1 MRNEI
6 ARPLAVLAAVSLNA
20 ILSFAQPNEL
30 VVWKGE
36 LHSDSQRL
44 FSGYTVELVDSRH
57 STTASANVQPDGTFE
72 FRRVTGGEYELLVSN
87 GRGQELYRS
96 YVRTGDPGDIEVK
109 MPEVKTERPP
119 SGGVSVSQLLHPPD
133 RKAVAC
139 AMAAGKLSQAG
150 QYAKAAAELEKAVR
164 ISPEYAEA
172 HLNLGVQYLH
182 LERYPEAL
190 DELERAL
197 RIAPPTALA
206 LSNLAYA
213 QLQLARNA
221 EAIHSARESL
231 RLEPDFLPA
240 HYVLGIVLARTGQSL
255 PEAIA
260 HLEKAA
266 NSFPSARA
274 NLDWL
279 RSELAAR

>member
-6 ARPLAVLAAVSLNA
+6 ARPLAVLAAVSFNT
-20 ILSFAQPNEL
+20 ILSFAQPSEL

-36 LHSDSQRL
+36 LRCDSQRL
-44 FSGYTVELVDSRH
+44 FSGYTVELVDSH
-57 STTASANVQPDGTFE
+57 HATAATADVQPDGTFE
-72 FRRVTGGEYELLVSN
+72 FRRVSGGEYQLRVSD

-96 YVRTGDPGDIEVK
+96 SVRTGDPGDIEVR
-109 MPEVKTERPP
+109 MPEEKTERPP

-139 AMAAGKLSQAG
+139 AKEAGKFSQAG

-164 ISPEYAEA
+164 ISPDYADA

-182 LERYPEAL
+182 LERYQEAL
-190 DELERAL
+190 DELQHAL

-206 LSNLAYA
+206 LSNMAYA
-213 QLQLARNA
+213 QHQLARYA
-221 EAIHSARESL
+221 EAIQSARESL
-231 RLEPDFLPA
+231 RLDSGYLPA
-240 HYVLGIVLARTGQSL
+240 HYILGIVLARTGQSI
-255 PEAIA
+255 PEALS

-266 NSFPSARA
+266 DAFPSARV
-274 NLDWL
+274 NLARL
-279 RSELAAR
+279 RSELAAK

>member
-6 ARPLAVLAAVSLNA
+6 ARPLAVLAALSFNT

-36 LHSDSQRL
+36 LYSDSQRL
-44 FSGYTVELVDSRH
+44 FSGYTVELVDSRR
-57 STTASANVQPDGTFE
+57 SATASADVQSDGTFE
-72 FRRVTGGEYELLVSN
+72 FRRVTGGEYELLVTN
-87 GRGQELYRS
+87 GRGQELFRS

-109 MPEVKTERPP
+109 LPEEKTARPP

-150 QYAKAAAELEKAVR
+150 QYAKAAVELEKAVR
-164 ISPEYAEA
+164 ISPEYADA

-182 LERYPEAL
+182 LERYEEAL
-190 DELERAL
+190 GELEHAL

-213 QLQLARNA
+213 QFQLSRNA

-231 RLEPDFLPA
+231 RLEPEFLPA
-240 HYVLGIVLARTGQSL
+240 HYVLGIVLARSGQNL
-255 PEAIA
+255 PEAIS

-266 NSFPSARA
+266 NSFPSART
-274 NLDWL
+274 NLNWL